1 MMSSDSDGFYFIS
14 KLRNYYSIILGKK
27 CYLPST
33 IMFWVKG
40 HIVVDGLL
48 QLSSKLWGHHIR
60 YNLSNIHEVRIAE
73 VHLYRHV
80 VFQGLDEA
88 LDSKRAS
95 KARRESIL
103 SKDVQNLFFTSAQGC
118 YY

>member
-1 MMSSDSDGFYFIS
+1 
-14 KLRNYYSIILGKK
+14 
-27 CYLPST
+27 
-33 IMFWVKG
+33 
-40 HIVVDGLL
+40 
-48 QLSSKLWGHHIR
+48 
-60 YNLSNIHEVRIAE
+60 
-73 VHLYRHV
+73 